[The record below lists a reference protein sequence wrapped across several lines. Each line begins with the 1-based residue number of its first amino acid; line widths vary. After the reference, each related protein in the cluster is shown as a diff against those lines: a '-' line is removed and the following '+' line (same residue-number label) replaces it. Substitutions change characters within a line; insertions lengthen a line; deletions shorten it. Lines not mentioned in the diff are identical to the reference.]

1 MRSGRIL
8 GLAFIIK
15 KIGSLLPSMPK
26 MHINYRLRSNVE
38 VLMKSLVIN
47 DLISAFNVK
56 DQWIYLGW
64 HEIVSKYRRT
74 KLGPLWLIIVNLV
87 TIFCFSVVGS
97 LLFKI
102 EIRLFLPH
110 VACGLFVWAYVSS
123 ILVDSCNIFTSQA
136 YVLQNLNVNP
146 IVFCLRLFI
155 KNTLIFAHC
164 LPVLCIMLIL
174 LRHTITLQS
183 LLIFLTLPIFMATSF
198 ATSLILGIL
207 SARYRDISHMVQS
220 LITIFPF
227 ITPIMWRTEML
238 GKNTIV
244 ANLNPVTHYIAI
256 IRDPILGNPL
266 PIMSYVIT
274 ISLSVILCVIA
285 LYFYNKFKH
294 RIVFWL

>member
-1 MRSGRIL
+1 MRS
-8 GLAFIIK
+8 LAI
-15 KIGSLLPSMPK
+15 S
-26 MHINYRLRSNVE
+26 
-38 VLMKSLVIN
+38 

-56 DQWIYLGW
+56 DQWVYLGW
-64 HEIVSKYRRT
+64 HEILSKYRRT

-87 TIFCFSVVGS
+87 TIFCFSVIGS

-102 EIRLFLPH
+102 EIKLFLPH

-123 ILVDSCNIFTSQA
+123 ILVDSCNVFISQA

-146 IVFCLRLFI
+146 IVFCLRLFV

-164 LPVLCIMLIL
+164 LPVICVMLIL
-174 LRHTITLQS
+174 LGHTIPLQS
-183 LLIFLTLPIFMATSF
+183 LLIFLTLPIFMVTSF
-198 ATSLILGIL
+198 AISLILGIL

-238 GKNTIV
+238 GTNTFI

-266 PIMSYVIT
+266 PFISYIIT
-274 ISLSVILCVIA
+274 IILSTGLFITS